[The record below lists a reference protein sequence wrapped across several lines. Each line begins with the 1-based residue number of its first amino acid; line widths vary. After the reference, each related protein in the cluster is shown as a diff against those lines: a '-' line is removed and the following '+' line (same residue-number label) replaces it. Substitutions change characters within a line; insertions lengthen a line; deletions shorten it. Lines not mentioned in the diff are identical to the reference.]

1 VSNRIFLKI
10 LEELEWPRI
19 YLLDPKQYFHVDGM
33 SVKGSYGISSVDY
46 PVISIQKGLRGKVRA
61 NVIYHEVGH
70 LLFPSHHHWWIE
82 CAAERLARGGGRG
95 YWSGKF
101 GHSVDEMPSRNE
113 LLKLFRRAS
122 KRFNGNY
129 KNRNRSK

>member
-1 VSNRIFLKI
+1 
-10 LEELEWPRI
+10 
-19 YLLDPKQYFHVDGM
+19 
-33 SVKGSYGISSVDY
+33 
-46 PVISIQKGLRGKVRA
+46 
-61 NVIYHEVGH
+61 
-70 LLFPSHHHWWIE
+70 
-82 CAAERLARGGGRG
+82 LARGGGRG